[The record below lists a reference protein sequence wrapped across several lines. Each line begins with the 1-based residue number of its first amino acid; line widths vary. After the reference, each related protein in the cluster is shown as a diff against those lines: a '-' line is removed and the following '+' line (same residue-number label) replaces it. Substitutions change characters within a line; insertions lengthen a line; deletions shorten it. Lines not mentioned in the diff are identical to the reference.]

1 VRQNHAVDQP
11 GLEARIETE
20 VEISCDATYFRVAGR
35 LEVCEDGAQFA
46 TRRFNERIA
55 RDMI

>member
-1 VRQNHAVDQP
+1 LRVDQP

-20 VEISCDATYFRVAGR
+20 VEISCDATYFRNAGR
-35 LEVCEDGAQFA
+35 LEVYENGAQFA
-46 TRRFNERIA
+46 TRRFDERIA

>member
-1 VRQNHAVDQP
+1 VRQNYAVDQP

-20 VEISCDATYFRVAGR
+20 VEISCDATYFRNSGR
-35 LEVCEDGAQFA
+35 LEVYENGAQFA
-46 TRRFNERIA
+46 TRRFDERIA